1 MENTDIPNTIEI
13 IKTVAW
19 FAGPALG
26 AMTYA
31 IIWYWKR
38 DRDSI
43 SQELQSLRQS
53 DEAVSLK
60 MKSQMNEVK
69 EEIDRLVD
77 LKTGL
82 LDFQQQMTM
91 NIDHIQQMVHN
102 NQIGSNDFQEKLKFQ
117 LEKYSDELR
126 TKQKEINTTITTI
139 FAGLSQNKS
148 DISNHMKLF
157 EKSREIFNAHEEKI
171 KRVKEEIETVRT
183 KLSDNLILVS
193 QKNKK

>member
-26 AMTYA
+26 AMTNA

-43 SQELQSLRQS
+43 SQELQSLRQL

-102 NQIGSNDFQEKLKFQ
+102 NQIGANDFQEKLKFQ

>member
-91 NIDHIQQMVHN
+91 NIDHIQQMVHG
-102 NQIGSNDFQEKLKFQ
+102 NQMASVSFQANLVTQ
-117 LEKYSDELR
+117 LEKYSSELR

>member
-53 DEAVSLK
+53 YEAVSLK

-102 NQIGSNDFQEKLKFQ
+102 NQIGANDFQEKLKFQ

>member
-43 SQELQSLRQS
+43 TQELQSLRQS
-53 DEAVSLK
+53 YEAVSLK

-91 NIDHIQQMVHN
+91 NIDHIQQMVHG
-102 NQIGSNDFQEKLKFQ
+102 NQMASVSFQANLVTQ
-117 LEKYSDELR
+117 LEKYSSELR
-126 TKQKEINTTITTI
+126 SKQKEINTTITTI

>member
-43 SQELQSLRQS
+43 SQELQSLRQL

-102 NQIGSNDFQEKLKFQ
+102 NQIGANDFQEKLKFQ